1 MPKKSTSKTPS
12 PAADREATG
21 AALLL
26 LIAEQKQYRQAHLNC
41 HIETRGLS
49 PDEADKDE
57 CCNYWQG
64 GVHALE
70 ELERRLKKQ
79 NATAMASA
87 DPETPSS
94 PENE

>member
-12 PAADREATG
+12 APAVDRETAG

-26 LIAEQKQYRQAHLNC
+26 SLIEEQKQYRQAHLNC
-41 HIETRGLS
+41 HIATRNLS
-49 PDEADKDE
+49 PAEADKDE

-64 GVHALE
+64 GIHALE

-79 NATAMASA
+79 NAECTN
-87 DPETPSS
+87 PEGCQ
-94 PENE
+94 